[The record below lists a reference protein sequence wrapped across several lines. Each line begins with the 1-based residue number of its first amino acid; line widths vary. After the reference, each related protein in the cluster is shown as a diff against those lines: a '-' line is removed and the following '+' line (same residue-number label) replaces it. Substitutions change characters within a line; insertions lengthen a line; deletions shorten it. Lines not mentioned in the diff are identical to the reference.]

1 MKMKPRTAKI
11 VSLIFMLILS
21 FNMVAC
27 GGKSSIGNMLGDN
40 TTTVG
45 TPNQSQGENKSSSL
59 GTVEGAPQS
68 GFGIFTYHNFRY
80 EGNFENGKPNGRG
93 VLYWLESDHAM
104 QQVTG
109 EWINGYADGEIEYI
123 VISLNSPNIWTYVFS
138 VENGRVPTAIAVQP
152 LETSQAM
159 DFTPDRLFGVPP
171 WVEVRTNP
179 NMEPPAGSG
188 NYTEEIRF
196 AIANQGRE
204 YALRLTLP
212 NLQENIA
219 SGYYSDVDIWFNEG
233 SISINLQEDE
243 HNRIFISTQYSVV
256 HFEDNDILL
265 SFIMPPDKP
274 MAWGANDTFTIELA
288 GGRERAVF
296 GKYEFHAV
304 DVTKPIEQLLPIAKL
319 SELVID
325 PSSINLRAKNN
336 GDGTMS
342 FIYTDTS
349 IKPDYIIPW
358 DWIEKDGDFLLFADW
373 QITGHYARDPNAVA
387 IGAKFTFATLYDDDT
402 VGFGLIRSY
411 YSPPLG
417 VAWEDFNRWESI
429 TIHMEEAVSLGYN
442 TVMAIIVDENG
453 LTAKW
458 TQGFEQ
464 GFSFDDIIV
473 FGLDIHFDFSGRTG
487 VHRFYQKEVS
497 VWLEMSDIME

>member
-1 MKMKPRTAKI
+1 MRRKI
-11 VSLIFMLILS
+11 NITKILS
-21 FNMVAC
+21 LAFVLTISLAVGAC
-27 GGKSSIGNMLGDN
+27 GGKSTIGNLLSDTTQPQGVTPN
-40 TTTVG
+40 TTKPEDNV
-45 TPNQSQGENKSSSL
+45 QSDSN
-59 GTVEGAPQS
+59 
-68 GFGIFTYHNFRY
+68 GITD
-80 EGNFENGKPNGRG
+80 FE
-93 VLYWLESDHAM
+93 
-104 QQVTG
+104 T
-109 EWINGYADGEIEYI
+109 
-123 VISLNSPNIWTYVFS
+123 ISTDNNAEQIAL
-138 VENGRVPTAIAVQP
+138 AIAH
-152 LETSQAM
+152 
-159 DFTPDRLFGVPP
+159 DG
-171 WVEVRTNP
+171 
-179 NMEPPAGSG
+179 
-188 NYTEEIRF
+188 
-196 AIANQGRE
+196 GRE

-243 HNRIFISTQYSVV
+243 HNRVFISTQYSVV

-265 SFIMPPDKP
+265 SFVMPPDKP

-288 GGRERAVF
+288 GGRERTVF

-304 DVTKPIEQLLPIAKL
+304 DITKPIEQLLPIAKL

-325 PSSINLRAKNN
+325 PPSINLKAKNN

-402 VGFGLIRSY
+402 ISFGLIRSY

-429 TIHMEEAVSLGYN
+429 N
-442 TVMAIIVDENG
+442 
-453 LTAKW
+453 W
-458 TQGFEQ
+458 F
-464 GFSFDDIIV
+464 
-473 FGLDIHFDFSGRTG
+473 
-487 VHRFYQKEVS
+487 
-497 VWLEMSDIME
+497 